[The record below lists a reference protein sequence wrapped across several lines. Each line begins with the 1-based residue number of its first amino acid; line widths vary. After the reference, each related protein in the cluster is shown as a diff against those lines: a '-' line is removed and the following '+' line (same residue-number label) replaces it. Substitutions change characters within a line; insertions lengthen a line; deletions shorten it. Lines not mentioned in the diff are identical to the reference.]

1 MTVMT
6 SSILTPAS
14 SSFFAGHNV
23 EGVVN
28 QEKTW
33 AMEIMKKTGQKNPA
47 SFVRHSQH

>member
-1 MTVMT
+1 MSVMT

-23 EGVVN
+23 QGVVN
-28 QEKTW
+28 REKTW
-33 AMEIMKKTGQKNPA
+33 AVEIMNKMGQKNPA